1 MPPRSDRAPAIVAA
15 LVALLLAL
23 AGCGGSGGDGGEL
36 RLGYFPNITHGPA
49 LIGVE
54 EGVFAR
60 EITAM
65 PVRPERFATG
75 TEAVAAMLAG
85 SLDASYM
92 GMGPV
97 ITTLSRAPGAI
108 RVVAGVGEAGA
119 VLVVRRGAGIRSV
132 ADLRGRDVGFPGFG
146 NTQDM
151 TLRLV
156 LQEAGLSTGR
166 DDPDVRLVRIRNAD
180 LQTAFERGALD
191 AALVPEPWGAILEDA
206 GVADLLL
213 PADRILGGH
222 YPTTVLVVR
231 SEFADAHPEVVAQLV
246 AANREVVRMA
256 GEDPA
261 RVADA
266 FRSSVKSDKLGDDIL
281 VPAVRTNIPS
291 TEVDPDGTAAL
302 LRAAADAG
310 YLDGPVTLAELLPA
324 P

>member
-1 MPPRSDRAPAIVAA
+1 M
-15 LVALLLAL
+15 LLLLAVS
-23 AGCGGSGGDGGEL
+23 GCGGGSADGGEL

-49 LIGVE
+49 LIGVQ
-54 EGVFAR
+54 EGIFERDV
-60 EITAM
+60 TAM
-65 PVRPERFATG
+65 RVKPEKFATG
-75 TEAVAAMLAG
+75 TEAVAAMLSG

-97 ITTLSRAPGAI
+97 ITTLSRAPGSL

-119 VLVVRRGAGIRSV
+119 VLVVRRGAGIRTV

-146 NTQDM
+146 NTQDL

-156 LQEAGLSTGR
+156 LEEAGLDTSR

-191 AALVPEPWGAILEDA
+191 AALPPEPWGAVLEQA
-206 GVADLLL
+206 GLADVLL

-231 SEFADAHPEVVAQLV
+231 SEFADAHPEAVAQLI
-246 AANREVVRMA
+246 AANREVVRLA
-256 GEDPA
+256 RDPR

-266 FRSSVKSDKLGDDIL
+266 FTAEVKSKLDAELLLG
-281 VPAVRTNIPS
+281 AVRSNIP
-291 TEVDPDGTAAL
+291 TTDVDPEGTSAL
-302 LRAAADAG
+302 LRAAVRAG
-310 YLDGPVTLAELLPA
+310 YMDEPVALNDLLPA
-324 P
+324 R